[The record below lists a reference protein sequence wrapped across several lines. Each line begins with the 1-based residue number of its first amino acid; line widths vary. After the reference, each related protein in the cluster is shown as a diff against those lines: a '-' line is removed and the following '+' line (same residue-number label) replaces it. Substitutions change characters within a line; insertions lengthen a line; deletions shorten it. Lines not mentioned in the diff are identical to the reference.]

1 MMSRVRV
8 VICRV
13 EDEGARER
21 TTEVARFDLP
31 ETDLSVVEAGTGL
44 DVIEEMTHQHGQAV
58 LRGVLQAQWEATD
71 AAAVAA
77 HRRRFSPC
85 GVAAG
90 RAGDA
95 GGGEPLR
102 AADAAATGTGDGGGH
117 DA

>member
-1 MMSRVRV
+1 MSRVRV

-13 EDEGARER
+13 EDEGVEER

-31 ETDLSVVEAGTGL
+31 ETDLSVVETGTGL
-44 DVIEEMTHQHGQAV
+44 DVIEELTHQTGQAV

-77 HRRRFSPC
+77 HRHRFPPR

-90 RAGDA
+90 R
-95 GGGEPLR
+95 GGEV
-102 AADAAATGTGDGGGH
+102 
-117 DA
+117 

>member
-1 MMSRVRV
+1 MSRVRV

-13 EDEGARER
+13 EDEGVEER

-31 ETDLSVVEAGTGL
+31 ETDLSVVETGTGL
-44 DVIEEMTHQHGQAV
+44 DVIEELTHQTGQAV

-77 HRRRFSPC
+77 HRHCFPPR

-90 RAGDA
+90 R
-95 GGGEPLR
+95 GGEV
-102 AADAAATGTGDGGGH
+102 
-117 DA
+117 